1 MRSTIF
7 IMMIL
12 LPALVVSQE
21 KISGQEHL
29 SAEMQMEHQVL
40 HQASGHTDTKIG
52 TTLIDDR
59 NFYKSVLGFE
69 LKKSL
74 SLSHTAHSN
83 RLMKVLGKNN
93 TYKSSL
99 KIDPV
104 FEYDDSPTSP
114 DVQDLFQNKQ

>member
-1 MRSTIF
+1 
-7 IMMIL
+7 MMIL

-29 SAEMQMEHQVL
+29 SAEMQMEYQVL
-40 HQASGHTDTKIG
+40 HQTSGHTDTKIA

-69 LKKSL
+69 LNKFL

-104 FEYDDSPTSP
+104 FEYDNSPTSP
-114 DVQDLFQNKQ
+114 DVQDLFQN